1 MSRRLAALLGAAV
14 NGNACAQS
22 SKSSKLHFF
31 LREFLFLPTGYQQV
45 YSASQGFHPKTFS
58 MAYLDVR
65 FPRLGKH
72 GMLPLPQA
80 DRCKMAVP
88 ATDHA
93 LGDMSESTSSIPSSK
108 A

>member
-1 MSRRLAALLGAAV
+1 
-14 NGNACAQS
+14 
-22 SKSSKLHFF
+22 
-31 LREFLFLPTGYQQV
+31 
-45 YSASQGFHPKTFS
+45 

-80 DRCKMAVP
+80 DRGRMAAP

-93 LGDMSESTSSIPSSK
+93 LGDMFESTSSIPSSK
-108 A
+108 ARSPLCRLDMADEGRDR